1 MIGKV
6 KLTCETCNTP
16 INQRIL
22 KQEILP
28 QFYTFPLNVSLYYG
42 YTHTLTY
49 THSYVLKFINNLTEI
64 LTKFS
69 LYLLLTKLSTT
80 SSISHIIITNII

>member
-28 QFYTFPLNVSLYYG
+28 QFYTFPLNVSLYYS

-69 LYLLLTKLSTT
+69 LYLYLLSYQLLLPYHISLSQ
-80 SSISHIIITNII
+80 I